1 MTGAGGTAGPPGGP
15 PLRRPAPTRRPA
27 LPTMRRLPNALTL
40 LALAAAVPGVA
51 GAQEHA
57 AEPPSLMSPNL
68 GLMVWTLVIF
78 LLLFLVLK
86 KYAFP
91 PILSAVEARE
101 RALEE
106 AIAGAKRDRDEAARL
121 LAEQRA
127 ALELSRGEAQKLLA
141 EGRAAAEKMRADLLG
156 QARAEA
162 EEAKN
167 RALRD
172 IEAERER
179 AIADLRREAV
189 DLALAGASKVIERNL
204 DDASNRQL
212 VENFLSGVSATGAAG
227 AVGGPGAA
235 RR

>member
-1 MTGAGGTAGPPGGP
+1 
-15 PLRRPAPTRRPA
+15 
-27 LPTMRRLPNALTL
+27 MRRLLTALTL
-40 LALAAAVPGVA
+40 LATAAATA
-51 GAQEHA
+51 AAQEGA
-57 AEPPSLMSPNL
+57 AETPGLLSPNP

-78 LLLFLVLK
+78 VVLFFVLRRF
-86 KYAFP
+86 AFP
-91 PILSAVEARE
+91 PILEAVEARE

-106 AIAGAKRDRDEAARL
+106 AIEGAKRDRDEANRL

-127 ALELSRGEAQKLLA
+127 ALEQSRGEAQRLLA

-212 VENFLSGVSATGAAG
+212 VESFLSSVSASQASAAG
-227 AVGGPGAA
+227 GSA

>member
-1 MTGAGGTAGPPGGP
+1 
-15 PLRRPAPTRRPA
+15 
-27 LPTMRRLPNALTL
+27 MRQLLTALTL
-40 LALAAAVPGVA
+40 LATTAAPAAA
-51 GAQEHA
+51 QEGA
-57 AEPPSLMSPNL
+57 AESPGLMSPNP
-68 GLMVWTLVIF
+68 GLMVWTILIF
-78 LLLFLVLK
+78 VALFLVLRRF
-86 KYAFP
+86 AFP
-91 PILSAVEARE
+91 PILEAVEARE

-106 AIAGAKRDRDEAARL
+106 AIEGAKRDRAEAERIL
-121 LAEQRA
+121 KEQRA
-127 ALELSRGEAQKLLA
+127 ALEQSRGEAQRLLA
-141 EGRAAAEKMRADLLG
+141 EGRAAAERMRADLLG

-212 VENFLSGVSATGAAG
+212 VESFLSSVSASPASAAG
-227 AVGGPGAA
+227 GSA